1 DRYTHAPDA
10 RLSAHNSGVT
20 GDARPL
26 CHVRRL
32 LLDGQHYSRRTRAFD
47 QTVAR
52 HILAAASRDANRP
65 ADTPAA
71 SIFPCGAHVPRDHH
85 RRVWAVDQRTA
96 GRITRPELEAVRRQ
110 ADLLEWRPSIPEQ
123 YYRPETLASARAH
136 GACSSCLIGSV
147 HGGLSRQMGASPTLE
162 SP

>member
-1 DRYTHAPDA
+1 PGSHDRPRSRRRWWT
-10 RLSAHNSGVT
+10 SG
-20 GDARPL
+20 
-26 CHVRRL
+26 
-32 LLDGQHYSRRTRAFD
+32 QRRTRDAPAG
-47 QTVAR
+47 QPS
-52 HILAAASRDANRP
+52 LA
-65 ADTPAA
+65 T
-71 SIFPCGAHVPRDHH
+71 RDHH